1 MGNSEKTSEKGLLRI
16 VSTPIGNLGDIT
28 LRALEAIKEADV
40 IAAEDTRRTQRL
52 LAHFELKKK
61 LISCHAYNER
71 SGAVNRIIGYL
82 RDGVKV
88 VALSDAGTPVV
99 SDPGYLLIREA
110 RESGF
115 EPEIIPGVSA
125 LTFAVAASGLPA
137 DKFSFYG
144 FPPPKSGGRQKL
156 LERIGAEGK
165 TAFLFESPYRIEKL
179 LLAVNEV
186 LGPDTL
192 VAVIREATK
201 LHEEVLRGEVSAIIA
216 EHAGRKWKGEFVIGV
231 CPCEQERTKTDKYG
245 REKNSKTR
253 TTS

>member
-1 MGNSEKTSEKGLLRI
+1 MGKSENKSEQGILRI

-82 RDGVKV
+82 RDGVNV
-88 VALSDAGTPVV
+88 VALSGAGTPVV
-99 SDPGYLLIREA
+99 SDPRYLLIREA
-110 RESGF
+110 REAGF

-144 FPPPKSGGRQKL
+144 FPPPKSGGRKRL
-156 LERIGAEGK
+156 LETIGAEGK

-179 LLAVNEV
+179 LKAIEET
-186 LGPDTL
+186 LGAETL
-192 VAVIREATK
+192 VAVVREATK
-201 LHEEVLRGEVSAIIA
+201 LHEEVIRGTVSAILA
-216 EHAGRKWKGEFVIGV
+216 EHADRKWKGEFVIGV
-231 CPCEQERTKTDKYG
+231 YPAEEERKKTEKTNKYA
-245 REKNSKTR
+245 REKSTENQ
-253 TTS
+253 

>member
-1 MGNSEKTSEKGLLRI
+1 MDTTKKTGILRI

-71 SGAVNRIIGYL
+71 SGAVSRIIGYL
-82 RDGVKV
+82 RNGRNV

-110 RESGF
+110 REAGF

-144 FPPPKSGGRQKL
+144 FPPPKSGARQRL
-156 LERIGAEGK
+156 LEKIGAEGK

-179 LLAVNEV
+179 LKDIEKI
-186 LGPDTL
+186 LGADTL
-192 VAVIREATK
+192 IAVIREATK
-201 LHEEVLRGEVSAIIA
+201 LHEEVIRGTVSAILA
-216 EHAGRKWKGEFVIGV
+216 EHGERKWKGEFVIGV
-231 CPCEQERTKTDKYG
+231 RPSELEQTKTDKYG
-245 REKNSKTR
+245 RGKCSNTR
-253 TTS
+253 TAT

>member
-1 MGNSEKTSEKGLLRI
+1 MEKLEKTQKTGLLRI

-28 LRALEAIKEADV
+28 LRALEAIKEADI

-82 RDGVKV
+82 RDGLNV

-110 RESGF
+110 REAGF

-144 FPPPKSGGRQKL
+144 FPPPKSGGRQRV
-156 LERIGAEGK
+156 LEKIGAEEK
-165 TAFLFESPYRIEKL
+165 TAFLFESPYRVEKL
-179 LLAVNEV
+179 LKAIDDT
-186 LGPDTL
+186 LGPETL

-201 LHEEVLRGEVSAIIA
+201 LHEEVLRGPVSAILA
-216 EHAGRKWKGEFVIGV
+216 ENAGRKWKGEFVIGV
-231 CPCEQERTKTDKYG
+231 YPGEQERTKTDKYE
-245 REKNSKTR
+245 RKKYNKKQSH
-253 TTS
+253 